1 VLAQL
6 PHADR
11 EMLLAEV
18 NTDTAESESGRWLL
32 PLTMV
37 WENETTSALPTQL
50 ALARV
55 RRRARVGLLT
65 DAFALPSFAQAV
77 LRGMAEGKGAE
88 GEEGG
93 LHFHSTLEGQETLQ
107 RASEAEVSVLTAEQS
122 NSSANIGDITVL
134 KMFRR
139 IAPGPNPEAEMTR
152 YLTRAGFANTAP
164 LLGEVEYAAP
174 KGDRYL
180 LGVAQGYVRNQGDA
194 WRWMLD
200 RFKRSVDQLATQQA
214 DEEAR
219 ADDEADYKAVAAAIG
234 TRLGE
239 MHAVLLQPTK
249 DDAFAPKRAGTNDVR
264 AWVRRAEAM
273 LRRALDVI
281 GKRDSWDNVQTATE
295 ANLLLSQ
302 RREAVA
308 GLRRIAETGKGSL
321 LCRIHGDFHLG
332 QVLVSGSDA
341 YIIDFEGEPSRSLE
355 ERRAKDSP
363 LRDVAGLLRS
373 LDYAAAATLAS
384 ENVIAAPVAEE
395 TRTACIAN
403 LRHSASQAFLDAYT
417 AALGDRGP
425 QPESPLLSLF
435 LIEKAAYEVGYE
447 AANRP
452 SWLPIPVKGLCSL
465 LNDPALSKTAP

>member
-1 VLAQL
+1 VKT
-6 PHADR
+6 D
-11 EMLLAEV
+11 MAEG
-18 NTDTAESESGRWLL
+18 ESGRWLM

-37 WENETTSALPTQL
+37 WENETTAALPTQL

-55 RRRARVGLLT
+55 RRRARIGLLT
-65 DAFALPSFAQAV
+65 DAFSLPSFSQAV
-77 LRGMAEGKGAE
+77 LKGMAAGESVENQDGA
-88 GEEGG
+88 
-93 LHFHSTLEGQETLQ
+93 LHLHSTPEAREALE

-139 IAPGPNPEAEMTR
+139 VMPGENPEAEMTR

-164 LLGEVEYAAP
+164 LLGEVEYAARD
-174 KGDRYL
+174 GERYL

-200 RFKRSVDQLATQQA
+200 RFKRSVDQLATQPA

-239 MHAVLLQPTK
+239 MHAILSAPTK
-249 DDAFAPKRAGTNDVR
+249 DEAFAPKRAGTNDVR
-264 AWVRRAEAM
+264 AWIRRAEAM
-273 LRRALDVI
+273 LKRALEIV
-281 GKRDSWDNVQTATE
+281 GKRDNWENAQAASE
-295 ANLLLSQ
+295 AELLRSHRAQ
-302 RREAVA
+302 AVA
-308 GLRRIAETGKGSL
+308 ALRRLAEAGRGSL

-332 QVLVSGSDA
+332 QVLVFGTDA

-373 LDYAAAATLAS
+373 LDYAAAATLAAES
-384 ENVIAAPVAEE
+384 VVAAPVPEE
-395 TRTACIAN
+395 TRTTCIAH
-403 LRHSASQAFLDAYT
+403 LRNSASQAFLDAYT
-417 AALGDRGP
+417 AALGNRGVAP
-425 QPESPLLSLF
+425 DSPLLSLF

-452 SWLPIPVKGLCSL
+452 SWLPIPVRGLWSL
-465 LNDPALSKTAP
+465 VDDLPAFRG